1 MTDTITLTGLVAT
14 DPRHIVTSEGLAITS
29 FRLASAQR
37 RYDKAMAKWVDT
49 DTNWYSITCFRQ
61 LAINASG
68 SLSKGER
75 VIVTGRLRI
84 RTWDN
89 GERTGMTV
97 DVEADALGHDLL
109 WGTTTFARSMTTSPA
124 PAESAPTGPVGA
136 GSATSQPTV
145 PEHRDSFEPVGAG
158 QAAPE
163 PAF

>member
-37 RYDKAMAKWVDT
+37 RYDKSTSKWVDGE
-49 DTNWYSITCFRQ
+49 TNWYSITCFRQ

-75 VIVTGRLRI
+75 IIVTGRQRI

-109 WGTTTFARSMTTSPA
+109 WGTTTFVRSMSTSAAPADAAAEPVAQGPTAPA
-124 PAESAPTGPVGA
+124 PGA
-136 GSATSQPTV
+136 H
-145 PEHRDSFEPVGAG
+145 ERRDSFEPAPVGHT
-158 QAAPE
+158 APE